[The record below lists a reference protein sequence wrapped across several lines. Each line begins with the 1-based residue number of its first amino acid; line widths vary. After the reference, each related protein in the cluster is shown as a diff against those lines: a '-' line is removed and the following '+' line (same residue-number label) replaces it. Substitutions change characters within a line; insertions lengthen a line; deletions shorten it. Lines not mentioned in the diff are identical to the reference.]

1 MSACRPQEVLEWL
14 QDRLDSRAQR
24 SRRAKSPS
32 QSKAV
37 LPVIPSS
44 SSKTS
49 HSLRSICALHSRRQ
63 AGVVTIY
70 SLPVAARYVEQDG
83 LSGVILDYGLRSQ
96 DVAMPYAV
104 T

>member
-1 MSACRPQEVLEWL
+1 
-14 QDRLDSRAQR
+14 
-24 SRRAKSPS
+24 
-32 QSKAV
+32 
-37 LPVIPSS
+37 
-44 SSKTS
+44 
-49 HSLRSICALHSRRQ
+49 LHSRRQ

>member
-1 MSACRPQEVLEWL
+1 MRQHGGQDYQVEVATRIWKLE
-14 QDRLDSRAQR
+14 
-24 SRRAKSPS
+24 
-32 QSKAV
+32 V